1 MNRQRKIDE
10 ELWEDGAEEL
20 SSDHVVERFFSQHEH
35 DAGQDGS
42 RRGRHLAGKLR
53 RRVEAPGEPDE

>member
-10 ELWEDGAEEL
+10 ELWEESDEKL

-35 DAGQDGS
+35 DTDDEVPRRSRPGGRS
-42 RRGRHLAGKLR
+42 RRKAPAGS
-53 RRVEAPGEPDE
+53 EADE